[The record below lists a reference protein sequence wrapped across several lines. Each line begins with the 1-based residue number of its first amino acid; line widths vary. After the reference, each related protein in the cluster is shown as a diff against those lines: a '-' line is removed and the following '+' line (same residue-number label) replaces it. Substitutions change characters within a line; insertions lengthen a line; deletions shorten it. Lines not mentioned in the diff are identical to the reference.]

1 MQLVKIHVHEKF
13 GKNSEKKENTVFRI
27 NPGKAIS
34 FLELQTVGKVLSVF
48 PNSEFFKISILFL
61 EAYQNVLGFRS
72 LLFLILQWQQI
83 VLHFKISL
91 AVSTAQTFQHC
102 AFEMISK
109 TKSDIMEV
117 FSLPKLRPLHEAI
130 GRFERMQCYIQAF
143 HNLEKMSQINFLM
156 SL

>member
-1 MQLVKIHVHEKF
+1 MKNLEKILK
-13 GKNSEKKENTVFRI
+13 KKENTVFRI